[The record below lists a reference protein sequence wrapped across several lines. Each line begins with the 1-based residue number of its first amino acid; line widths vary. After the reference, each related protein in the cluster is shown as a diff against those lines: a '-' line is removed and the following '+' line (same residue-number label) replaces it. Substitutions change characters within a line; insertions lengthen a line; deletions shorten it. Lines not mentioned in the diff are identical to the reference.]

1 MERIEIVQQ
10 VGNYFPDTKI
20 ADALRF
26 AGDIDRG
33 FNRKIEDARYKAEDA
48 KYAYGQEQYD
58 AGVKAGKESVRTT
71 FEPVVVEATTWAIMN
86 FTERDHTRKIQCIKM
101 LRDKFRPLG
110 LLEGKTI
117 VDMITPMGKTDQLDW
132 AKIEEAEARWTTRKA
147 EPVAKTVSGLADWE
161 KELLNG
167 DKPLATDSALTALRE
182 KLTTNE
188 AALNEMDNQSDSYD
202 ESYQRCGCGC
212 ED

>member
-33 FNRKIEDARYKAEDA
+33 FRRKMEDARYKAEDE
-48 KYAYGQEQYD
+48 KYEYAEKRYNE
-58 AGVKAGKESVRTT
+58 GVQAGKDSIRTT
-71 FEPVVVEATTWAIMN
+71 FDPKVVEATTWAIMN
-86 FTERDHTRKIQCIKM
+86 FTERDFTRKITCIKV

-110 LLEGKTI
+110 LIEAKSI
-117 VDMITPMGKTDQLDW
+117 VDMITPLGKTDALDW
-132 AKIEEAEARWTTRKA
+132 PKIEKA
-147 EPVAKTVSGLADWE
+147 EKDSPREEPQGLAQWE
-161 KELLNG
+161 KDLLEG
-167 DKPLATDSALTALRE
+167 TPEPELATQSALNALRN
-182 KLTTNE
+182 KLTNNDVARESIESEESSYNE
-188 AALNEMDNQSDSYD
+188 GPCP
-202 ESYQRCGCGC
+202 CGCGMG